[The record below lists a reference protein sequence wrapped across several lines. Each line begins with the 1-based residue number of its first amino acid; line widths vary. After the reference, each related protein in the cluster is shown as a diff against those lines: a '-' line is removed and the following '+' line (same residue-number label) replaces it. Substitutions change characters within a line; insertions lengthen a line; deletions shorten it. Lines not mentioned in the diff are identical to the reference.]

1 VFCVNF
7 AALYYVTR
15 GNIRMQQCI
24 N

>member
-15 GNIRMQQCI
+15 RNIRMQQCI